1 MSDLWGEL
9 GKTIGKTQQALD
21 TARKEAERLAR
32 EAGKVVQDVAAEAGR
47 GVNSTLGQ
55 VQEYVTGAAPAE
67 PVNSAALPEHQRV
80 AYAGALYAVA
90 GADGGLDKDE
100 LQLIIDLVDL
110 EGLSPAG
117 RRLVLG
123 YVVAPP
129 ELAHTLAPFAVA
141 PETIRYALL
150 LNLVEVA
157 WANDLL
163 DPRQD
168 ALLTMAQRALS
179 VSDEQYRA
187 IWAFMRELRA
197 IRLRGRNDAVAAEAA
212 RVAAAG
218 LAAVGIPIAAV
229 YVSGSIIGLSA
240 AGITSGLAALGLG
253 LGMVPGIGVAVLM
266 GIGAF
271 LGVRALLDA
280 ANQGDQAQL
289 RGELARRAQA
299 VIASLEEMSAL
310 LDGQIRALGQEGDTR
325 VAGFR
330 LAALHER
337 RRALQQI
344 IARRR
349 ALADS
354 TSAPAG

>member
-1 MSDLWGEL
+1 MSDFWGEL

-21 TARKEAERLAR
+21 AARKEAERLAS
-32 EAGKVVQDVAAEAGR
+32 EAGR
-47 GVNSTLGQ
+47 GLSSSLGQ
-55 VQEYVTGAAPAE
+55 MQELVTGEAPTE
-67 PVNSAALPEHQRV
+67 PVNIAALPEHQRV
-80 AYAGALYAVA
+80 AYAGALYALA
-90 GADGGLDKDE
+90 SADGGLDKDE
-100 LQLIIDLVDL
+100 IQLIIDLVDL
-110 EGLSPAG
+110 AGLSSAG
-117 RRLVLG
+117 RGLVLG
-123 YVVAPP
+123 YVVTPP
-129 ELAHTLAPFAVA
+129 ELAATLAPFVAV

-168 ALLTMAQRALS
+168 ALLTSAQQALH

-187 IWAFMRELRA
+187 IWRFMRELRA
-197 IRLRGRNDAVAAEAA
+197 IRLRGRNDPAAAEAT

-229 YVSGSIIGLSA
+229 YVSGSVIGLSA

-266 GIGAF
+266 GLGAF

-280 ANQGDQAQL
+280 TNQSDQAQL
-289 RGELARRAQA
+289 RGELARRAQD
-299 VIASLEEMSAL
+299 VIASLDEMIAL
-310 LDGQIRALGQEGDTR
+310 LDAQIRTLDQAGDTR
-325 VAGFR
+325 TTGFR

-344 IARRR
+344 MARRR
-349 ALADS
+349 AMTEA
-354 TSAPAG
+354 TTTAG

>member
-1 MSDLWGEL
+1 MSDFWGEL

-21 TARKEAERLAR
+21 AARKEAERLAR
-32 EAGKVVQDVAAEAGR
+32 EAGKVAQDAATEAGR
-47 GVNSTLGQ
+47 GMSDALGQ
-55 VQEYVTGAAPAE
+55 MQEIVTGEAPVE
-67 PVNSAALPEHQRV
+67 PVNIAALPEHQRV
-80 AYAGALYAVA
+80 AYAGALYALA

-100 LQLIIDLVDL
+100 LQLIVDLVDL

-129 ELAHTLAPFAVA
+129 ELAATLAPLATADA
-141 PETIRYALL
+141 PVRYALL

-157 WANDLL
+157 WANDVL

-168 ALLTMAQRALS
+168 ALLAMAREALQ
-179 VSDEQYRA
+179 VTDDQYRA
-187 IWAFMRELRA
+187 IWAFIRELRA
-197 IRLRGRNDAVAAEAA
+197 VRLRGRDDAAAAQA
-212 RVAAAG
+212 TKVAAAG

-229 YVSGSIIGLSA
+229 YVSGSVIGLSA

-271 LGVRALLDA
+271 LGVRALL
-280 ANQGDQAQL
+280 NTSQGAQGQL
-289 RGELARRAQA
+289 QRDLARRGQA
-299 VIASLEEMSAL
+299 VITSLEEMVTL
-310 LDGQIRALGQEGDTR
+310 LDIQVDELARAEDSR
-325 VAGFR
+325 ANGFR
-330 LAALHER
+330 LAALRER

-344 IARRR
+344 AARRR
-349 ALADS
+349 AMAESS
-354 TSAPAG
+354 TAPAGR

>member
-1 MSDLWGEL
+1 MSDFWGEL

-32 EAGKVVQDVAAEAGR
+32 ETGKVVQDVATEAGR

-55 VQEYVTGAAPAE
+55 VQEFMTGEVRAE
-67 PVNSAALPEHQRV
+67 PVNIAALPEHQRV
-80 AYAGALYAVA
+80 AYAGALYAIA

-117 RRLVLG
+117 RRLALG
-123 YVVAPP
+123 YVVTPP
-129 ELAHTLAPFAVA
+129 NLSDTLAPFAAA

-168 ALLTMAQRALS
+168 ALLTTAQQALG
-179 VSDEQYRA
+179 VSDEQYGA
-187 IWAFMRELRA
+187 IWRFMRELRA
-197 IRLRGRNDAVAAEAA
+197 IRLRGRNDAAAAEATK
-212 RVAAAG
+212 VAAAG

-253 LGMVPGIGVAVLM
+253 LGMVPGIGVAVLV

-280 ANQGDQAQL
+280 ASQGDQGQL

-299 VIASLEEMSAL
+299 VITSLEEMTAL
-310 LDGQIRALGQEGDTR
+310 LDEQIRELGQASDTR
-325 VAGFR
+325 TVGFR

-337 RRALQQI
+337 QRALQQI

-349 ALADS
+349 ALAEATTS
-354 TSAPAG
+354 TG

>member
-1 MSDLWGEL
+1 MSDFWGEL
-9 GKTIGKTQQALD
+9 GKTIGQTQQALD

-32 EAGKVVQDVAAEAGR
+32 EAGRVVQDVAGEAGR
-47 GVNSTLGQ
+47 GVHSTLGQ
-55 VQEYVTGAAPAE
+55 VQEFVTGEAPAE
-67 PVNSAALPEHQRV
+67 PVNIAALPEHQRV
-80 AYAGALYAVA
+80 AYAGALYAIA

-110 EGLSPAG
+110 EGVSPAG
-117 RRLVLG
+117 RRLALG
-123 YVVAPP
+123 YVVTPP
-129 ELAHTLAPFAVA
+129 ALADTLAPFAAA
-141 PETIRYALL
+141 PDTVRYALL

-168 ALLTMAQRALS
+168 ALLSTARQTLS
-179 VSDEQYRA
+179 VRDEQYRA
-187 IWAFMRELRA
+187 IWRFMRELRL
-197 IRLRGRNDAVAAEAA
+197 IRLRGRNDATAAQATKA
-212 RVAAAG
+212 AAAG

-229 YVSGSIIGLSA
+229 YVSGSVIGLSA

-280 ANQGDQAQL
+280 ASQGDQGQL
-289 RGELARRAQA
+289 RGELVRRAEA
-299 VIASLEEMSAL
+299 VIASLEDMIAL
-310 LDGQIRALGQEGDTR
+310 LDAQIREVGQHGDTR
-325 VAGFR
+325 AAGFR

-349 ALADS
+349 AMADS
-354 TSAPAG
+354 TTTPAG

>member
-1 MSDLWGEL
+1 MSDFWGEI
-9 GKTIGKTQQALD
+9 GKTIGKTQHALD

-32 EAGKVVQDVAAEAGR
+32 EAGKVAQDVAAEASR
-47 GVNSTLGQ
+47 GMSGTLGQ
-55 VQEYVTGAAPAE
+55 VQEFVTGEAPGE
-67 PVNSAALPEHQRV
+67 PVDIAALPEHQRV
-80 AYAGALYAVA
+80 AYAGALYAFA
-90 GADGGLDKDE
+90 AADGGLDKDE

-123 YVVAPP
+123 YIIAPP
-129 ELAHTLAPFAVA
+129 VLPDTLAPFAAA

-168 ALLTMAQRALS
+168 TLLNTTQQALG
-179 VSDEQYRA
+179 VSDDQYRA
-187 IWAFMRELRA
+187 IWRFMRDLRA
-197 IRLRGRNDAVAAEAA
+197 IRLRGRNDAAAAQA
-212 RVAAAG
+212 TKVAAAG

-229 YVSGSIIGLSA
+229 YVSGSVIGLSA

-253 LGMVPGIGVAVLM
+253 LGMVPGIGVAVLL
-266 GIGAF
+266 GTGVF

-280 ANQGDQAQL
+280 TNQGEQGSLHRA
-289 RGELARRAQA
+289 LARRAQA
-299 VIASLEEMSAL
+299 VIASLEEMIAL
-310 LDGQIRALGQEGDTR
+310 LDEQIQVVAHAEDTQ
-325 VAGFR
+325 AHGLQ
-330 LAALHER
+330 LAAFSER

-344 IARRR
+344 MARRR
-349 ALADS
+349 AMAE
-354 TSAPAG
+354 TVG

>member
-1 MSDLWGEL
+1 MSDFWDEL
-9 GKTIGKTQQALD
+9 GKTIDKTQQALD
-21 TARKEAERLAR
+21 AARKEAERVAR
-32 EAGKVVQDVAAEAGR
+32 EAGKVAQDVAAEAGR
-47 GVNSTLGQ
+47 GVSSAIGQ
-55 VQEYVTGAAPAE
+55 VQELVTGEVRVE
-67 PVNSAALPEHQRV
+67 PVNIAALPEHQRV
-80 AYAGALYAVA
+80 AYAGALYAIA

-117 RRLVLG
+117 HRLALG
-123 YVVAPP
+123 YVVTPP
-129 ELAHTLAPFAVA
+129 NLTDALAPFAAA

-168 ALLTMAQRALS
+168 ALLTIAQQTMN
-179 VSDEQYRA
+179 VGDQQYRA
-187 IWAFMRELRA
+187 IWRFTRELRA
-197 IRLRGRNDAVAAEAA
+197 IRLRGRNDAAAAA
-212 RVAAAG
+212 ATKVAAAG
-218 LAAVGIPIAAV
+218 LAAVGVPIAAV

-253 LGMVPGIGVAVLM
+253 LGMVPGIGIAVLM

-280 ANQGDQAQL
+280 SGQGEQGYL
-289 RGELARRAQA
+289 RSALARRAQA
-299 VIASLEEMSAL
+299 VIANLEAMIAL
-310 LDGQIRALGQEGDTR
+310 IDGQIRDVGQEGDSR
-325 VAGFR
+325 AAGFR

-344 IARRR
+344 MARRR
-349 ALADS
+349 ALAD
-354 TSAPAG
+354 TTTAG

>member
-1 MSDLWGEL
+1 MSDFWGEL
-9 GKTIGKTQQALD
+9 GKTLGQTQQALEA
-21 TARKEAERLAR
+21 ARKEAERLAR
-32 EAGKVVQDVAAEAGR
+32 EAGQVVQDVAAEAGR
-47 GVNSTLGQ
+47 GISSTLGQ
-55 VQEYVTGAAPAE
+55 AHEAE
-67 PVNSAALPEHQRV
+67 PVNIAALPEHQRV

-90 GADGGLDKDE
+90 AADGGLDKDE

-110 EGLSPAG
+110 EGLSSAG
-117 RRLVLG
+117 RRLALT
-123 YVVAPP
+123 YVVTPP
-129 ELAHTLAPFAVA
+129 NLADTLAPFGAA
-141 PETIRYALL
+141 PETVRYALL

-168 ALLTMAQRALS
+168 ALLGMAQQALS
-179 VSDEQYRA
+179 VNDEQYRA
-187 IWAFMRELRA
+187 IWRFMRELRA
-197 IRLRGRNDAVAAEAA
+197 IRLRGRNDAVAAQATKT
-212 RVAAAG
+212 AAAG

-229 YVSGSIIGLSA
+229 YVSGSVIGLSA

-280 ANQGDQAQL
+280 AGQADQGQL
-289 RGELARRAQA
+289 RRELVRRSQA
-299 VIASLEEMSAL
+299 VIASLEEMIAL
-310 LDGQIRALGQEGDTR
+310 LDEQIGDVGQAGDTR
-325 VAGFR
+325 TAGFR

-344 IARRR
+344 SARRH
-349 ALADS
+349 AMAEAT
-354 TSAPAG
+354 TSSAG